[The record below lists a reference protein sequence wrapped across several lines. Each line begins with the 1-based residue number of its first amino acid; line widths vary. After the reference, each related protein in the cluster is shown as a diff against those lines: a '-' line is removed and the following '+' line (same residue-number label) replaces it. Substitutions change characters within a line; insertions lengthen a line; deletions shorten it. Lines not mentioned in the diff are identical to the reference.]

1 MFSLDEAFAPVA
13 NFINGLIFFSVKVGN
28 VEVPLVVLWLGCGSI
43 AITLVLRFLNLRGFA
58 HAWKILIKGAPTD
71 HNTKGEISHFEAL
84 SAALSGT
91 IGLGNIASVPIAIAL
106 GGPGAI
112 FWMLIAGFFA
122 MSTKFAECALAVKY
136 RKIDAEG
143 HVSGG
148 PMYYIEEAFSR
159 LKLSRVGKI
168 LAAIFALMAVGASVS
183 IFQINQSYA
192 QFERVTSIEAPFLF
206 GAVMAVLV
214 AVIVL
219 GGIRSIARV
228 TSRLVPA
235 MCLIY
240 LGAAFV
246 VIGVNAAEI
255 PAVVQQIFESAFG
268 LDAAAGGAV
277 GAMINGL
284 KRATY
289 SSEAG
294 TGSSAIAHSAV
305 RTNNPLTEGYVALV
319 EPFIDTIVVCL
330 TTGMVILVTS
340 AWRADV
346 PMGIGMTSLAFES
359 VFPWFSYILC
369 ISVILFAFSTAVS
382 WAYYGSK
389 AVGYLSGGS
398 RRIDTIYKLALCGVL
413 SLGAT
418 VELAHIVDFIDAMLF
433 GMAIPNLI
441 AVFLLLPELKRDVA
455 LYELTIAG
463 AKPVSVLKSADVVG
477 RPRK

>member
-1 MFSLDEAFAPVA
+1 MFSLDGAFAPVA
-13 NFINGLIFFSVKVGN
+13 DLFNSVVFFSVRLGEVD
-28 VEVPLVVLWLGCGSI
+28 VPLVVLWLGGGSI
-43 AITLVLRFLNLRGFA
+43 ALTLALRFLNIRGFL
-58 HAWKILIKGAPTD
+58 HAWRILIKGAPVD

-91 IGLGNIASVPIAIAL
+91 IGLGNIASVPIAIVL

-112 FWMLIAGFFA
+112 FWMLLAGFFA
-122 MSTKFAECALAVKY
+122 MSTKFAECTLAVKY
-136 RKIDAEG
+136 RKVGADG
-143 HVSGG
+143 QVSGG

-159 LKLSRVGKI
+159 LRLPALGKV
-168 LAAIFALMAVGASVS
+168 LGVLFALMAVGASVS
-183 IFQINQSYA
+183 IFQINQAYA
-192 QFERVTSIEAPFLF
+192 QFERVTAIEAPLLF
-206 GAVMAVLV
+206 GIVLSV
-214 AVIVL
+214 LIAIIVL

-235 MCLIY
+235 MCVLY
-240 LGAAFV
+240 LGTGFFILA
-246 VIGVNAAEI
+246 INADQI
-255 PAVVQQIFESAFG
+255 PAVFRQIFEGAFG

-330 TTGMVILVTS
+330 TTGLIILVTGTWQS
-340 AWRADV
+340 DV

-369 ISVILFAFSTAVS
+369 ASVILFAFSTAVS

-389 AVGYLSGGS
+389 AVGFLSGGNA
-398 RRIDTIYKLALCGVL
+398 RVDVVYKLALCGVL

-418 VELAHIVDFIDAMLF
+418 VQLTHIVDFIDAMLF

-441 AVFLLLPELKRDVA
+441 AVFILLPELRRDLA
-455 LYELTIAG
+455 AYEKTIG
-463 AKPVSVLKSADVVG
+463 K
-477 RPRK
+477 

>member
-1 MFSLDEAFAPVA
+1 
-13 NFINGLIFFSVKVGN
+13 
-28 VEVPLVVLWLGCGSI
+28 
-43 AITLVLRFLNLRGFA
+43 
-58 HAWKILIKGAPTD
+58 
-71 HNTKGEISHFEAL
+71 
-84 SAALSGT
+84 
-91 IGLGNIASVPIAIAL
+91 
-106 GGPGAI
+106 
-112 FWMLIAGFFA
+112 
-122 MSTKFAECALAVKY
+122 
-136 RKIDAEG
+136 
-143 HVSGG
+143 
-148 PMYYIEEAFSR
+148 
-159 LKLSRVGKI
+159 
-168 LAAIFALMAVGASVS
+168 
-183 IFQINQSYA
+183 
-192 QFERVTSIEAPFLF
+192 ERVTSVKAPLIF
-206 GAVMAVLV
+206 GIVIAALV

-235 MCLIY
+235 MCVIY
-240 LGAAFV
+240 LSAGFV
-246 VIGVNAAEI
+246 ILAVNYAVIPSVFQEI
-255 PAVVQQIFESAFG
+255 FAGAFG

-330 TTGMVILVTS
+330 TTGLIVLVTG
-340 AWRADV
+340 AWLADV

-369 ISVILFAFSTAVS
+369 VSVILFAFSTAVS

-389 AVGYLSGGS
+389 AVGYLSGNNP
-398 RRIDTIYKLALCGVL
+398 RVDVVYKLALCAVL

-433 GMAIPNLI
+433 GMAIPNLL
-441 AVFLLLPELKRDVA
+441 AVFMLLPELKRDITR
-455 LYELTIAG
+455 YEQTLKAG
-463 AKPVSVLKSADVVG
+463 
-477 RPRK
+477 